1 MKTRKIVNF
10 LVLLAMSF
18 STLHAYAIDLLDSD
32 HCEVS
37 EYVQEFSQPGD
48 HDQSGDICQ
57 IHHEFHIAFVMPE
70 VTIIP
75 TEPHFSSAP
84 MSTLAIHDFTSLK
97 NFLKP
102 PITLS

>member
-70 VTIIP
+70 VTP
-75 TEPHFSSAP
+75 MPNELKFSGAPFSTSAK
-84 MSTLAIHDFTSLK
+84 HDFQSLK
-97 NFLKP
+97 NFLRP